1 MLKFTNLIYQCQE
14 GKLIHFTELSLKR
27 FFYVNESNCYRLIF
41 RDVGGG
47 FMVDQCSTI
56 KNSMLDGIFPY
67 NDKLAPLY
75 IRNSLFTLIPKGT
88 EHIYVIGIGSNQI
101 SGDSLGP
108 FVGTLL
114 NEKFPDHL
122 TVLGNLQ
129 FPLDAL
135 TLEKEYGSISL
146 PNNSFI
152 IAIDSVLGSRKIV
165 NSIVIRKGALR
176 PGEGLGKMLPA
187 IGDCSI
193 MGVIQENDSSLHSS
207 LFHTNLHLIY
217 TMTTTIAKGIS
228 LAVRQYFQYPSN
240 YPILL

>member
-1 MLKFTNLIYQCQE
+1 MQKITNYFYQYQEGILIYL
-14 GKLIHFTELSLKR
+14 KELSFNIVL
-27 FFYVNESNCYRLIF
+27 YVNELICYRLIF

-47 FMVDQCSTI
+47 SMIDQSSDS
-56 KNSMLDGIFPY
+56 KNSMLEGVFPY

-75 IRNSLFTLIPKGT
+75 IRNSLFTLIPQGT

-114 NEKFPDHL
+114 NEKFPNHL

-165 NSIVIRKGALR
+165 NSIAIRKGSLR
-176 PGEGLGKMLPA
+176 PGEGLGKKLPA

-217 TMTTTIAKGIS
+217 TMTTTIAKGIC
-228 LAVRQYFQYPSN
+228 LAVRQYFRYPSN
-240 YPILL
+240 YPI